1 MSGTEL
7 GGTELGGTELGG
19 TELGGTELGGTEVG
33 RGPIRVLVVDDDE
46 RVRRM
51 ITIML
56 SLEENY
62 EVVGEATD
70 GNEAVALASRFQPDV
85 VLLDLE
91 MPGMDG
97 ILAIPEIRRE
107 APGTKIAVL
116 SAFPDPYTLT
126 DALVRGADTYLDK
139 ATNLAE
145 LPVLIR
151 SLVERHAED

>member
-1 MSGTEL
+1 MGRSGL
-7 GGTELGGTELGG
+7 
-19 TELGGTELGGTEVG
+19 
-33 RGPIRVLVVDDDE
+33 IRVLVVDDDE

-51 ITIML
+51 VAIML
-56 SLEENY
+56 SLEDDY
-62 EVVGEATD
+62 EVVGEAAD
-70 GNEAVALASRFQPDV
+70 GDEAISATGALQPDV

-97 ILAIPEIRRE
+97 LLAIPEIRRQ
-107 APGTKIAVL
+107 APRTKIAVL

-145 LPVLIR
+145 LPVLLR
-151 SLVERHAED
+151 SLVDQGSL

>member
-1 MSGTEL
+1 MMRRDACGKVRLEMTSGE
-7 GGTELGGTELGG
+7 ESS
-19 TELGGTELGGTEVG
+19 V
-33 RGPIRVLVVDDDE
+33 PIRVLIVDDDE

-56 SLEENY
+56 SLESDY
-62 EVVGEATD
+62 DVVGEATD
-70 GNEAVALASRFQPDV
+70 GHQAAAEAARLQPDA

-97 ILAIPEIRRE
+97 VLAIPEIRRE
-107 APGTKIAVL
+107 APRTKIAVL

-145 LPVLIR
+145 LPVLLR
-151 SLVERHAED
+151 ALVEQSPGPLS

>member
-1 MSGTEL
+1 MSA
-7 GGTELGGTELGG
+7 
-19 TELGGTELGGTEVG
+19 
-33 RGPIRVLVVDDDE
+33 PIRVLVVDDDE

-56 SLEENY
+56 SLEDDY
-62 EVVGEATD
+62 EVVGEASD
-70 GNEAVALASRFQPDV
+70 GLEAVSAASSLQPDV

-91 MPGMDG
+91 MPGLDG
-97 ILAIPEIRRE
+97 ILAIPRIRKL

-139 ATNLAE
+139 ATNLSD
-145 LPVLIR
+145 LPVILR
-151 SLVERHAED
+151 SLVAPKPV

>member
-1 MSGTEL
+1 VS
-7 GGTELGGTELGG
+7 
-19 TELGGTELGGTEVG
+19 
-33 RGPIRVLVVDDDE
+33 GPIRVLIVDDDE

-51 ITIML
+51 IAIML
-56 SLEENY
+56 SLEDDY
-62 EVVGEATD
+62 EVVGEAAD
-70 GNEAVALASRFQPDV
+70 GTEAVSATALLQPDV

-97 ILAIPEIRRE
+97 ILAIPEIRRQ
-107 APGTKIAVL
+107 APDTKIAVL

-145 LPVLIR
+145 LPILLR
-151 SLVERHAED
+151 SLVEPGST

>member
-1 MSGTEL
+1 MSA
-7 GGTELGGTELGG
+7 
-19 TELGGTELGGTEVG
+19 
-33 RGPIRVLVVDDDE
+33 PIRVLVVDDDE

-56 SLEENY
+56 SLEDDY
-62 EVVGEATD
+62 EVVGEAAD
-70 GNEAVALASRFQPDV
+70 GQEAVSAASSLQPDI

-97 ILAIPEIRRE
+97 VLAIPKIRE
-107 APGTKIAVL
+107 QVPSTKIAVL

-145 LPVLIR
+145 LPVILR
-151 SLVERHAED
+151 SLVDRKPD